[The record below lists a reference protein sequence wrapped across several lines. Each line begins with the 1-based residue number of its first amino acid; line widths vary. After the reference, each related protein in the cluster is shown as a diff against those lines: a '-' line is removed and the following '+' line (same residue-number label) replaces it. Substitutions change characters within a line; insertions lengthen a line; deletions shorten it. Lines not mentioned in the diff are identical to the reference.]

1 MNNFQHGWTITILN
15 NSTDSDHDMDFTGWV
30 FVFDDWSWQASAIAM
45 TKRIDS
51 TWIAG
56 NSQWWLDTGSVSS
69 NSIYYMYAIYNPT
82 TLSADFLFSTSLS
95 PIMPSGYT
103 KKKKIASLLTDGS
116 SNIRN
121 GVWIFNP
128 DGSYNFVYNSLI
140 TDLSDTT
147 PATTRTPV
155 TLSTPPNTR
164 ARLHLTLIDN
174 DTSSAS
180 ILVTE
185 EAQEDIVPTRPNS
198 TLVANINWYSK
209 VTAEYNT
216 NSSSQ
221 IYYRSTD
228 WGVSVFTI
236 VTQGW
241 FDNNL

>member
-1 MNNFQHGWTITILN
+1 M
-15 NSTDSDHDMDFTGWV
+15 V
-30 FVFDDWSWQASAIAM
+30 FPE
-45 TKRIDS
+45 R
-51 TWIAG
+51 
-56 NSQWWLDTGSVSS
+56 L
-69 NSIYYMYAIYNPT
+69 
-82 TLSADFLFSTSLS
+82 
-95 PIMPSGYT
+95 
-103 KKKKIASLLTDGS
+103 KKKIASLLTDGS